1 MIKLLFIVILESTF
15 TINILRIYTYLG
27 NSMYGG
33 MVVMV
38 AHDFIAIK
46 GGKCPKQLNAIR
58 IGDM

>member
-1 MIKLLFIVILESTF
+1 
-15 TINILRIYTYLG
+15 
-27 NSMYGG
+27 MYGG

-38 AHDFIAIK
+38 AHDCIAIK

>member
-1 MIKLLFIVILESTF
+1 MKLLFIVILESTF
-15 TINILRIYTYLG
+15 TIGILRIYTYLG

-33 MVVMV
+33 IVMV
-38 AHDFIAIK
+38 ARDCIAIK

>member
-1 MIKLLFIVILESTF
+1 MKLLFIVILESTF

-33 MVVMV
+33 MV
-38 AHDFIAIK
+38 AHDCIAIK